1 MPHKSSG
8 TPDTLKKKKAMGSPL
23 AKALDG
29 QVDKDYMHD
38 DDDDRQDAVR
48 LSPKL

>member
-29 QVDKDYMHD
+29 QVDMHD